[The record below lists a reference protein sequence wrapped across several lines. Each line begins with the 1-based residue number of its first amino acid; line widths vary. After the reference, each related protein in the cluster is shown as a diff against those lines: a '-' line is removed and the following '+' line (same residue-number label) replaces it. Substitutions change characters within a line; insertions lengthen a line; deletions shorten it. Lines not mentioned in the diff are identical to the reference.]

1 MSILDDCPELLN
13 TTIVIKKHGD
23 VISNGPGG
31 PVYDDD
37 IECFNGLGAF
47 YLLSSG
53 EALVWDRLGNPSTHN
68 IVIDPKEIESE
79 ITSDAWAEINS
90 EIYTI

>member
-47 YLLSSG
+47 YLLSS
-53 EALVWDRLGNPSTHN
+53 W
-68 IVIDPKEIESE
+68 
-79 ITSDAWAEINS
+79 
-90 EIYTI
+90 